1 MNTPEAKTNT
11 PRWLLERDVFGR
23 LCLLRAVVG
32 APMEDREIVVP
43 VRAFPLTVSEGC
55 ISLVGLDGSEKAWIE
70 RLADLPQAS
79 RELIEEELALRHF
92 VPELTRLD
100 AVSTFATPSLW
111 SVQTDRGPTQF
122 TLKSEDDLRRLD
134 DNGYLVASADG
145 VQFRIHDRT
154 ALDRHS
160 RKLLD
165 RFL

>member
-1 MNTPEAKTNT
+1 MNKPQATADSQGV
-11 PRWLLERDVFGR
+11 LLERDTFGR
-23 LCLLRAVVG
+23 LCLLRAAAG
-32 APMEDREIVVP
+32 ALMGDREMVVP
-43 VRAFPLTVSEGC
+43 VRAFPLTVSGGC
-55 ISLVGLDGSEKAWIE
+55 ISLVGMDGSEKAWIE
-70 RLADLPQAS
+70 QLADLPQAS
-79 RELIEEELALRHF
+79 RELIEEELALRDF
-92 VPELTRLD
+92 VPELTRLY
-100 AVSTFATPSLW
+100 AVSSFATPSLW